1 MILAIFYLVVCNIGL
16 YGAQMKIPAIYFCA
30 TALLTSMSVS
40 AQHDAQSQQQH
51 KGKGQVQSS
60 GKFVP
65 NAAEKVGMKEEVTPT
80 EARDGLQKSLKVEP
94 MGGERFRIGKV
105 VLDKKKN
112 TVTIPVKVNMTQGV
126 LEYALVHDNGKAH
139 ESLFT
144 TSAKPS
150 NIHLACVLLGKTEV
164 AGREWPRSHD
174 GITKDQSVKVE
185 VTWPT
190 NGPVKLYPLSKLVL
204 KTDQP
209 GESASGKELAAG
221 DWLYSG
227 SHFRGSVFMAESEG
241 SIISII
247 GDGAALVNGL
257 RVGHDNDLLHT
268 ANSAL
273 LPAQGRTLKMV
284 FTLPKKAVKKP

>member
-1 MILAIFYLVVCNIGL
+1 
-16 YGAQMKIPAIYFCA
+16 MKIPAIYTFSA
-30 TALLTSMSVS
+30 ALLMSLNAS
-40 AQHDAQSQQQH
+40 AQMVPQTQHQH
-51 KGKGQVQSS
+51 KGKGEVQSS

-65 NAAEKVGMKEEVTPT
+65 NAAEKEGMKEKVTLE
-80 EARDGLQKSLKVEP
+80 EARAGLQKSLKIEP
-94 MGGERFRIGKV
+94 MGDQRFRIGKV
-105 VLDKKKN
+105 VLDKKAN
-112 TVTIPVKVNMTQGV
+112 TVTVPVKVNMTQGI

-144 TSAKPS
+144 TSAQPK

-164 AGREWPRSHD
+164 PGREWPQSHS
-174 GITKDQSVKVE
+174 GITKDQSVKVS

-190 NGPVKLYPLSKLVL
+190 NGPMKLYPLEKLII

-209 GESASGKELAAG
+209 GASESGKELAAG

-268 ANSAL
+268 ANSEL

-284 FTLPKKAVKKP
+284 FTLPKKVKKP